1 MTGIRRDVQW
11 DSQDVK
17 LPSKKTDSGATQ
29 HHPLCYACS
38 LMYGAE
44 FVTMAPSAVRVNLAS
59 MWVKIAGMVP
69 KSLKDSPDVQ
79 AWFDSLKEEVKVD
92 D

>member
-1 MTGIRRDVQW
+1 
-11 DSQDVK
+11 
-17 LPSKKTDSGATQ
+17 
-29 HHPLCYACS
+29 
-38 LMYGAE
+38 MYGAE

-69 KSLKDSPDVQ
+69 KSLKDSQDVQ

>member
-1 MTGIRRDVQW
+1 
-11 DSQDVK
+11 
-17 LPSKKTDSGATQ
+17 
-29 HHPLCYACS
+29 
-38 LMYGAE
+38 MYGAE

-79 AWFDSLKEEVKVD
+79 AWFDSLKEEVKD
-92 D
+92 DE